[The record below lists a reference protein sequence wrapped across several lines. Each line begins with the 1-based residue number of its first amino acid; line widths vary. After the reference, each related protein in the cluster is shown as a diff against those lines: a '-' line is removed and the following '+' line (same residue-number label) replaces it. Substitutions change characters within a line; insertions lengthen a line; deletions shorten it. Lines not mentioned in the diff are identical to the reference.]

1 MTSKTLIVAVSE
13 LSTRIRSKAFLIS
26 LALMPLIV
34 ALAFG
39 VQRFTRDNVD
49 TKDRRFVVVDRTG
62 ELYDAIARAAEQSN
76 EAAVQGGAQ
85 RGPRYLPSQ
94 TSFAPDDEQARAALS
109 DQVRREQ
116 IYAFV
121 EIPADVV
128 GGPDATSLK
137 YYSNHP
143 ADQSLPS
150 WIGAVVNREV
160 LNIRFRKV
168 AIDRALIS
176 RLTKRVDVSELGL
189 LERDQTGAIRA
200 AAKVDKVRT
209 MAIPAGMMMILL
221 FAVMSGAP
229 ALLNTVIEE
238 KMSRISE
245 VLIGSV
251 TPFELMMGKLL
262 GAGAVS
268 FLLALVYV
276 VVGLMVAR
284 HYGYG
289 DVIGASELAWFIA
302 FLALSVLMYGSI
314 FLSIGAACSDIKD
327 AGAMM
332 GPAMMLMMLPWMTWF
347 AVLNAPDS
355 PLSIGLSLLP
365 TATPFLMLLRIAL
378 PPGPP
383 MWQVVIG
390 LVLTTATSVA
400 LAYAAGKIFR
410 TGLLMQGKGATLAE
424 MWRWVRAS

>member
-1 MTSKTLIVAVSE
+1 
-13 LSTRIRSKAFLIS
+13 
-26 LALMPLIV
+26 
-34 ALAFG
+34 
-39 VQRFTRDNVD
+39 
-49 TKDRRFVVVDRTG
+49 
-62 ELYDAIARAAEQSN
+62 
-76 EAAVQGGAQ
+76 
-85 RGPRYLPSQ
+85 
-94 TSFAPDDEQARAALS
+94 
-109 DQVRREQ
+109 
-116 IYAFV
+116 
-121 EIPADVV
+121 
-128 GGPDATSLK
+128 
-137 YYSNHP
+137 
-143 ADQSLPS
+143 
-150 WIGAVVNREV
+150 
-160 LNIRFRKV
+160 
-168 AIDRALIS
+168 
-176 RLTKRVDVSELGL
+176 
-189 LERDQTGAIRA
+189 
-200 AAKVDKVRT
+200 
-209 MAIPAGMMMILL
+209 MMMILL

-245 VLIGSV
+245 VLIGSL
-251 TPFELMMGKLL
+251 TPFELMMGKLI

>member
-1 MTSKTLIVAVSE
+1 MKSKTLIVAVTE
-13 LSTRIRSKAFLIS
+13 LTTRMRSKAFLIS
-26 LALMPLIV
+26 LALMPLIMAV
-34 ALAFG
+34 AFG
-39 VQRFTRDNVD
+39 VQKFTRDSVD
-49 TKDRRFVVVDRTG
+49 TKDRRFVVADRSG
-62 ELYDAIARAAEQSN
+62 VLYGAIAAAAELSN
-76 EAAVQGGAQ
+76 QAAFQGGTQ
-85 RGPRYLPSQ
+85 RAPRFLPSQ
-94 TSFAPDDEQARAALS
+94 ASFAPDDQQARASLS
-109 DQVRREQ
+109 DRVRMEQ

-121 EIPADVV
+121 EIPTDVV
-128 GGPDATSLK
+128 DAPAASLK

-160 LNIRFRKV
+160 LDLRFRSV
-168 AIDRALIS
+168 AIDRALIG
-176 RLTKRVDVSELGL
+176 RLTRRVDVSELGL
-189 LERDQTGAIRA
+189 LQRDQTGAIKA

-209 MAIPAGMMMILL
+209 MAIPVAMMMIVL
-221 FAVMSGAP
+221 FSVMSGAP
-229 ALLNTVIEE
+229 QLLNTVIEE

-251 TPFELMMGKLL
+251 TPFELMLGKLL

-268 FLLALVYV
+268 FLLALMYV
-276 VVGLMVAR
+276 VVGVLTAS
-284 HYGYG
+284 HYGYS
-289 DVIGASELAWFIA
+289 DAIHVRDLAWFTA
-302 FLALSVLMYGSI
+302 FLALAVLMYGSI
-314 FLSIGAACSDIKD
+314 FVSIGAACSDIKD
-327 AGAMM
+327 AQAMM
-332 GPAMMLMMLPWMTWF
+332 GPAMMFMMLPWMTWF
-347 AVLNAPDS
+347 AVLNAPES

-383 MWQVVIG
+383 LWQVALG
-390 LVLTTATSVA
+390 LVLTTATSLA

>member
-1 MTSKTLIVAVSE
+1 MKSKTLIVAVTE
-13 LSTRIRSKAFLIS
+13 LTTRMRSKAFLIS

-39 VQRFTRDNVD
+39 VQKFTHDNVD

-62 ELYDAIARAAEQSN
+62 ELYSAIARAAEQSN
-76 EAAVQGGAQ
+76 AAAFQSGAQ
-85 RGPRYLPSQ
+85 RAPRYLPSQ
-94 TSFAPDDEQARAALS
+94 TSFGPDDERARAALS
-109 DQVRREQ
+109 DQVRKEQ

-128 GGPDATSLK
+128 TGPDATPLK

-143 ADQSLPS
+143 ADQSMPT
-150 WIGAVVNREV
+150 WIAAVVNREV
-160 LNIRFRKV
+160 LNLRFRDV
-168 AIDRALIS
+168 AIDRALVS
-176 RLTKRVDVSELGL
+176 RLTKRVEVSELGL
-189 LERDQTGAIRA
+189 LERDQTGAIKA
-200 AAKVDKVRT
+200 ASKVDKVRT

-221 FAVMSGAP
+221 FSVMSGAP
-229 ALLNTVIEE
+229 QLLNTVIEE

-251 TPFELMMGKLL
+251 TPFELMLGKLL

-276 VVGLMVAR
+276 VVGVLAAR
-284 HYGYG
+284 HYGYA
-289 DVIGASELAWFIA
+289 DAIGARELAWFTT
-302 FLALSVLMYGSI
+302 FLALAVLMYGSI
-314 FLSIGAACSDIKD
+314 FVSIGAACSDIKD
-327 AGAMM
+327 AQAMM
-332 GPAMMLMMLPWMTWF
+332 GPAMMFMMLPWMTWF
-347 AVLNAPDS
+347 AVLNAPES

-378 PPGPP
+378 PPAPP
-383 MWQVVIG
+383 IWQVALG
-390 LVLTTATSVA
+390 LVLTTATSVG

>member
-1 MTSKTLIVAVSE
+1 MTRKTLIIAVSE
-13 LSTRIRSKAFLIS
+13 LSTRVRSKAFLIS

-49 TKDRRFVVVDRTG
+49 TKDRSFVVVDRTG
-62 ELYDAIARAAEQSN
+62 ELYDAIARAADQSN
-76 EAAVQGGAQ
+76 GAAVQSGAQ

-94 TSFAPDDEQARAALS
+94 TSFAPEDEQARAALS
-109 DQVRREQ
+109 DQVRRGQ

-121 EIPADVV
+121 EIPADLVAN
-128 GGPDATSLK
+128 PDATSLK

-176 RLTKRVDVSELGL
+176 RLTKRVEVSELGL

-251 TPFELMMGKLL
+251 TPFELMMGKLI

-289 DVIGASELAWFIA
+289 DVIGASELAWFVA

-383 MWQVVIG
+383 IWQVVIG